1 MSSTKSL
8 TEKQRGQPNPQ
19 SLPPRHAKRP
29 SDGSVQSD
37 TNQKNQRAKKDQMNS
52 PRGKVPS
59 R

>member
-1 MSSTKSL
+1 MSSTRSV
-8 TEKQRGQPNPQ
+8 TEKQQSQPNPQ
-19 SLPPRHAKRP
+19 SLPMRDAKRP

-37 TNQKNQRAKKDQMNS
+37 TNQKNQHAKKDQMSS

>member
-1 MSSTKSL
+1 MSSTRPV
-8 TEKQRGQPNPQ
+8 TEKQQG
-19 SLPPRHAKRP
+19 PPTHQFNDSKKP

-37 TNQKNQRAKKDQMNS
+37 TNQKNQQNPKDRKDETSS